1 VGIQV
6 VNTELEAGTP
16 VPWVWQVEWVLE
28 GGVHVAKPWVPP
40 VADDPA
46 DKLLSL
52 TELKLLTDCVG
63 FLRG

>member
-1 VGIQV
+1 M
-6 VNTELEAGTP
+6 
-16 VPWVWQVEWVLE
+16 E

-40 VADDPA
+40 AIMDDHA
-46 DKLLSL
+46 SKTLSL